1 MQYNVAAPRRARLKF
16 TGVLR
21 KGMLMKALPYPSIL
35 RVALSLT
42 LLLSITSAYA
52 DIYTDKT
59 TFLQHVQPGY
69 YLETFDELPAFAKIT
84 TPYPFSGNGFNYN
97 ASAPL
102 ELFGIQVSPPS
113 DNALSTNVPQD
124 PLTLTFTSNNV
135 TAVGGNFFLTDH
147 DGHPIP
153 GTVSLMLSDGTH
165 YNVTGSA
172 QSPQPF
178 VGFTTAP
185 NQFITSL
192 TLNTQVSMGW
202 NTVNN
207 LYVGKVV
214 PAPGSLMVFAGTGLT
229 TLSLLLRRRRL

>member
-1 MQYNVAAPRRARLKF
+1 
-16 TGVLR
+16 
-21 KGMLMKALPYPSIL
+21 MLMKALPYPYTL
-35 RVALSLT
+35 RAALSLA
-42 LLLSITSAYA
+42 LLLSLSSACTA

-59 TFLQHVQPGY
+59 TFLKHVQSGY

-84 TPYPFSGNGFNYN
+84 TPYPFSGNGFSYN

-102 ELFGIQVSPPS
+102 ELFGIQVAPPS

-135 TAVGGNFFLTDH
+135 TAVGGSFFLTNH
-147 DGHPIP
+147 DGNPMP
-153 GTVSLMLSDGTH
+153 GKVSLTLNDGTH
-165 YNVTGSA
+165 YDVTGTA
-172 QSPQPF
+172 ATPQPF

-192 TLNTQVSMGW
+192 TLTTQVNMGW

-229 TLSLLLRRRRL
+229 TLSLLLRRRRR